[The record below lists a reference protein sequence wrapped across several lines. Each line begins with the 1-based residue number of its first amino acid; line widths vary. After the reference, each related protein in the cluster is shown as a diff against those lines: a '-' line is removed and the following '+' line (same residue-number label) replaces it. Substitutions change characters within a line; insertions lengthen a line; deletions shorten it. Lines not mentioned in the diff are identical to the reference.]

1 MIHMH
6 LHTISY
12 RSGTISL
19 QEILDIIQHI
29 ISSEISTG
37 PNFQNFIRKSNQ
49 KLTPSSIERIIHF
62 VFQKVRQYNHIHIMK
77 KLLLL
82 FISVFSLVACWSTS
96 DNISVNTEI
105 SNPRSIIA
113 IGDSLT
119 IGLGLPTGD
128 NYPSQLEWKLRELGY
143 NYTIENAWI
152 SGDTSAWLLSRID
165 WILDGANPDF
175 VILCIGANDAFQWK
189 SVADIEKNIRAIIE
203 KIQSKNIR
211 LVFAGMKAPFNMGAE
226 YRNQYDTM
234 FPRLAKEYKLEYVP
248 FLLEWV
254 ALNQKYNQDDRIH
267 PNREWYTIVVSN
279 IMEILEDSDLLKK

>member
-1 MIHMH
+1 
-6 LHTISY
+6 
-12 RSGTISL
+12 
-19 QEILDIIQHI
+19 
-29 ISSEISTG
+29 
-37 PNFQNFIRKSNQ
+37 
-49 KLTPSSIERIIHF
+49 
-62 VFQKVRQYNHIHIMK
+62 MK

-82 FISVFSLVACWSTS
+82 FISVFSLVACGSTS

-128 NYPSQLEWKLRELGY
+128 NYPSQLEGKLRELGY
-143 NYTIENAWI
+143 NYTIENAGI
-152 SGDTSAWLLSRID
+152 SGDTSAGLLSRID

-175 VILCIGANDAFQWK
+175 VILCIGANDAFQGK

-248 FLLEWV
+248 FLLEGV

-267 PNREWYTIVVSN
+267 PNREGYTIVVSN